1 MKQEFHRGDLVRT
14 RDVMWG
20 CWDWGVDSTKIDS
33 VRTPAHW
40 GIIVGSYRDQ
50 YGGGECERHTYTIL
64 KLKDNGDPDYRW
76 SWLDATHIEY
86 LVLPRCIENLD
97 ILDDYEDL

>member
-14 RDVMWG
+14 VDIMWNDTG
-20 CWDWGVDSTKIDS
+20 CGWAPNS

-50 YGGGECERHTYTIL
+50 YGGGEDMRHSYTIL
-64 KLKDNGDPDYRW
+64 KLDEKGNPDYRW
-76 SWLDATHIEY
+76 SWLEARHIEY
-86 LVLPRCIENLD
+86 LVFDRNCICKTS
-97 ILDDYEDL
+97 